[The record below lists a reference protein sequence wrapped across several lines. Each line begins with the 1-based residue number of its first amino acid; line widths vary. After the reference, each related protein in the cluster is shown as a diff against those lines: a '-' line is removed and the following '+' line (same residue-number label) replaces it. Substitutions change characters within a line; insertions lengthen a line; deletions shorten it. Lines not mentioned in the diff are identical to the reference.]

1 MSGLKSEK
9 LINKIRL
16 EMKKQIILLTNL
28 FLFLGLFAIN
38 AQDAQQQ
45 CNIKYNLFKG
55 DYQSKKYEDAYPN
68 WMHLMDNC
76 QKLSINVYKLGDKLA
91 QVRFKN
97 AENKTEAAALVKRV
111 YLQRLENFPNIDPAK
126 AHSNYATF
134 LIKNKLASNQ
144 EVFEILQLAYSI
156 DPTRM
161 SVRNIYRYFQGITD
175 TYKDTNPQK
184 VFDTYD
190 DVLESVGEKLA
201 DYAKK
206 LKALNDKTEAGQD
219 LDKIETKN
227 LRAYTINSKALGQV
241 ESGLDKIIIVL
252 STCDRLI
259 PLYERDFEEN
269 KTNSKWLRRAVSRM
283 FNKECTDDPLF
294 EKLAIAYAD
303 ASPSADAYSFV
314 AGVLAKKGDNSGAQ
328 EMRLKAFDLETDPL
342 KKANFKLKFAQAA
355 KKRGQKSKARQL
367 AREAIALNPNMG
379 RAYLFIASLYAS
391 SVNACGTNEFEK
403 RMTYVAAYNKAVR
416 ASNVDPS
423 ISTVARKFTRNYK
436 ANFPS
441 KKVIFTEGVNE
452 GTPFKVKCW
461 INESVKITSSGK

>member
-1 MSGLKSEK
+1 
-9 LINKIRL
+9 
-16 EMKKQIILLTNL
+16 MKKQTILLTNL
-28 FLFLGLFAIN
+28 FLFLGLFALN

-97 AENKTEAAALVKRV
+97 AENKTEAATLVKRV

-134 LIKNKLASNQ
+134 LIKNKLASSQ

-219 LDKIETKN
+219 LDKREAKN

-423 ISTVARKFTRNYK
+423 ISSVARKFTRNYK